1 MLTADFAH
9 TTPCPVLPLAIE
21 AVRLVNQ
28 MNRYDGVA
36 FELYDAA
43 LDRLGQVERCA
54 IDQRA
59 RSQGGLFFQACLAYG
74 AAGCLMSWVPT
85 DLQPKATPMRHEIEG
100 ATLSIAQALVIDE
113 LAVLADHYLPK
124 AVAAQVAA

>member
-1 MLTADFAH
+1 MFTADPAH
-9 TTPCPVLPLAIE
+9 ITPCPVLPLAIE

-59 RSQGGLFFQACLAYG
+59 RSQGGLFFQACLAYS
-74 AAGCLMSWVPT
+74 AADCLFSWVPVE
-85 DLQPKATPMRHEIEG
+85 LQVNARPMRHEVEG
-100 ATLSIAQALVIDE
+100 ATLSLALALVVDE